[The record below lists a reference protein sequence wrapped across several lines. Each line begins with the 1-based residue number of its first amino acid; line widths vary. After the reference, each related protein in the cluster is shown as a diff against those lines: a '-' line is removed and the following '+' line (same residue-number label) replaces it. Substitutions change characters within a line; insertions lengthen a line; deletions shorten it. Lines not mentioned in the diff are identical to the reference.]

1 MVSQEFSL
9 EAGELCLDYANT
21 MDWHDREQP
30 IENLNSYTDLILWGE
45 AVGILD
51 ADRAEHLR
59 RLSEQHPDES
69 SVVFDRAIR
78 LREAIYCIFSLS
90 SQDKSVNPDDL
101 AVLNDVLSGAL
112 PYMVVTPTWDGFAWD
127 WIDRPD
133 DFDQILW
140 PVARSVSELLTSPHL
155 DRVRKCA
162 DDRGCGYLFLDKSKN
177 RSRRWCSM
185 GSCGNRAKAQRHYE
199 RTKEKGQAG

>member
-1 MVSQEFSL
+1 
-9 EAGELCLDYANT
+9 
-21 MDWHDREQP
+21 
-30 IENLNSYTDLILWGE
+30 
-45 AVGILD
+45 
-51 ADRAEHLR
+51 
-59 RLSEQHPDES
+59 
-69 SVVFDRAIR
+69 
-78 LREAIYCIFSLS
+78 
-90 SQDKSVNPDDL
+90 VNPDDL